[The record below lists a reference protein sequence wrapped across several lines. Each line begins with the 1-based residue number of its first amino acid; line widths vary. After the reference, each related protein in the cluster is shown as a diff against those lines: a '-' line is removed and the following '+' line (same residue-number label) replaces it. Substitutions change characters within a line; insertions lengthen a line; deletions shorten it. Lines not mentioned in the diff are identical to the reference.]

1 MITPRHRLRARLC
14 AALSFLV
21 MIPMLGVLTGSPA
34 SAHDEFKILVF
45 SKTTGFRHSSIEPG
59 IAAVKQLGVDNHF
72 AVDATE
78 DAGAFT
84 EENLAQ
90 YKAVVWLSTT
100 GDVLNT
106 AQQDAFQAYIEGGGG
121 YAGIHAA
128 SDTEYDWP
136 WYGKLVG
143 AYFASHPNGTPN
155 ADVNVQDHDHASTK
169 DLPSTWNRDDEWY
182 NYQQNPRGK
191 VHVLATLDE
200 KTYGGGTMSPDHP
213 IAWCQDVSGGRSW
226 YTGGGH
232 TDASFSDPQFVKH
245 ILGGIQTAAGVV
257 DADCSATVDSSFE
270 QVTLAKG
277 AEKTGEPIAMAPLP
291 SGDVVHTSRD
301 GRVWYTSKE
310 AQTTLAGTVPVYSH
324 DEDGL
329 QGVAV
334 DAAFADNRW
343 VYLYYA
349 PKLNTPAGDA
359 PEDRPAPEFE
369 GHNQLSRFKLDDNNQ
384 LVLGSEQKILQV
396 AASRGLCCH
405 AGGEIKFDGAGNLL
419 LSTGD
424 DTNPFASDG
433 YNPIDERA
441 NRNPAFDAQRSS
453 GNTNDLRGKLLRIK
467 VKADGTYDVPEGNL
481 FAAGTAKTRPEIYA
495 MGFRNPFR
503 FGVDQ
508 KTGWVYLGDYGPDAG
523 GASASRGPGGTVEY
537 NLIKSA
543 GNYGWPY
550 CIGKGKAYNDYN
562 FQTGTSGAKF
572 DCAAPKNTSP
582 NNTGLVDLP
591 PAKDAWIEYDGGSVP
606 EFGSG
611 GESPMGGVVYNYD
624 AALSSETK
632 WPEYYDG
639 RPLLYE
645 WDRAWIKEADVDE
658 TGKLHSI
665 SPTLEWMDLRR
676 PMDLEFG
683 PDGSLYVL
691 DYGGGYFGG
700 DAESAVYRIDYVN
713 GSRSP
718 RPVIKTSTTDGP
730 APLEVDFDA
739 TGSTHPDD
747 LAMTYAWDFDGDGV
761 TDSTDATATHTY
773 TTKGAYTATLTVKDS
788 ADKEAFA
795 SSTITVGNTS
805 PTVKLELPG
814 NGSFF
819 EFGDQVPFKVTVTD
833 PEDGAAIDCERVTVE
848 YILGHD
854 NHGHP
859 LSTATGCEGTLTTV
873 ADDGHGLDA
882 DIFGVVNAKY
892 VDGGGDGVPAL
903 TGDDEAKLHTR
914 TKQAEYFDDQSG
926 VQVVAKGVSHGGK
939 QVGYITSGDWFS
951 FDPMNLANITGIS
964 ARYASGGGGGTL
976 EVRKDAPG
984 GPLLGTMN
992 LANTGSWETHKQ
1004 TASINVTDPGG
1015 SNELFFVAKGGGGD
1029 IFDVD
1034 DITFEGKG
1042 AASNTAPKVTELT
1055 ATPSSGKAP
1064 VKVDFTAAATDG
1076 DGDDLTYTWDF
1087 GDGSDPATGATTSHT
1102 YTEAGA
1108 FTAKVTV
1115 EDPAGAKASRT
1126 KAITLTG
1133 ETTCEEPD
1141 PERGPNEEFLDAGLD
1156 MCRWDAINYRP
1167 DLARVADGQWFVT
1180 TTDADFN
1187 GTANDNVPNIIT
1199 TDQPTGTK
1207 WTVETKMTAALAK
1220 TYQQGGLIV
1229 RQDDDNYVK
1238 LDVIAQGS
1246 NKVRMEL
1253 RSEIGGVMQEPRP
1266 EVADVTPSTY
1276 GDYLLRLS
1284 RDGSSYTGSFSRD
1297 SGQTWVDLSGAVSN
1311 PVVADAGVGLF
1322 ALGKAAGADQIEVAF
1337 DYVRDLDAAE
1347 PCDPVKRTAD
1357 DEFDGTALD
1366 ACRWTVVNPDP
1377 SKVSV
1382 ADGKLTI
1389 RTMDGDFF
1397 GTNNG
1402 TVKNILTTDQ
1412 TGDTWNLQTKLHGTF
1427 TKQWQQAGIINYVD
1441 PKNWV
1446 KAVVISAGTSGKV
1459 RIQLASEI
1467 NDVSTEKIVNID
1479 LPASGDY
1486 LLRLARDGS
1495 TYSLTYSVDDGET
1508 WHAGEAAVTNAAV
1521 ANGKVGLLA
1530 IGPNAGADQID
1541 VVFDHIKEAPDTTK
1555 PELTVTTTPGAPDG
1569 DNAWFTGP
1577 VTLEAAATDDAETAP
1592 VVEVDTGAGWGVYSG
1607 PLAFADDGTTSVKV
1621 RARDAAGNEAETVT
1635 KVIKIDATAPVSSAN
1650 VDEEARSITLKAADA
1665 TSGVA
1670 RTEYALDDEA
1680 DYTAYDGAVEV
1691 DGEMHTVSFRSVDKA
1706 GNVEESGRAIL
1717 PKAGIELRSSTT
1729 AAVLSSTAIR
1739 YGSTTNVAVRVAG
1752 NDGAPT
1758 GPVVV
1763 TSAGQEVGRGL
1774 LDTTGRVTIKVSS
1787 KVLTIGSNPLT
1798 VAYAGDAVY
1807 AASSDEV
1814 TLRVVKATSSVRISM
1829 DRTIRTTTRA
1839 GVTTTVTSPAGRP
1852 TGKVKVT
1859 VRRNHKTVAT
1869 RYGWL
1874 NSKGQVRV
1882 TLPRLKSGTYRV
1894 TSSYAGSPTIAG
1906 SSRWTTVSVTRR

>member
-1 MITPRHRLRARLC
+1 
-14 AALSFLV
+14 
-21 MIPMLGVLTGSPA
+21 MIPMLGVLTSSPA
-34 SAHDEFKILVF
+34 SAHDDFKILVF

-78 DAGAFT
+78 DASAFT
-84 EENLAQ
+84 EANLAQ
-90 YKAVVWLSTT
+90 YQAVVWLSTT
-100 GDVLNT
+100 GDVLDT
-106 AQQDAFQAYIEGGGG
+106 AQQDAFEAYIGGGGG

-155 ADVNVQDHDHASTK
+155 ADVNVEDHDHPSTAG
-169 DLPSTWNRDDEWY
+169 LPSTWNRDDEWY
-182 NYQQNPRGK
+182 NYRANPRGK

-200 KTYGGGTMSPDHP
+200 KTYSGGTMSPDHP
-213 IAWCQDVSGGRSW
+213 IAWCQDMGKGRSW

-232 TDASFSDPQFVKH
+232 TDASFSEPNFLKH

-277 AEKTGEPIAMAPLP
+277 ASKTGEPIAMAPLP
-291 SGDVVHTSRD
+291 SGDVIHTSRD
-301 GRVWYTSKE
+301 GRVWYTSKD
-310 AQTTLAGTVPVYSH
+310 AQTNLAGTIPVYSH

-329 QGVAV
+329 QGVAIDKDFV
-334 DAAFADNRW
+334 TNRW

-349 PKLNTPAGDA
+349 PPLSTPAGDA
-359 PEDRPAPEFE
+359 PENAPAPSFD
-369 GHNQLSRFKLDDNNQ
+369 GYNQLSRYKLDENDQ
-384 LVLGSEQKILQV
+384 IDLGSQQKILQV
-396 AASRGLCCH
+396 AANRGLCCH
-405 AGGEIKFDGAGNLL
+405 AGGEIKFDGDGNLL

-433 YNPIDERA
+433 YNPIDERT
-441 NRNPAFDAQRSS
+441 NRNPGFDAQRSA
-453 GNTNDLRGKLLRIK
+453 GNTNDLRGKLLRIH
-467 VKADGTYDVPEGNL
+467 VKDDGTYDIPAGNL
-481 FAAGTAKTRPEIYA
+481 FAEGTAKTRPEIYA

-523 GASASRGPGGTVEY
+523 AASATRGPGGTVEY

-562 FQTGTSGAKF
+562 FDTGASGAKF

-591 PAKDAWIEYDGGSVP
+591 PARDAWIEYDGGSVP
-606 EFGSG
+606 EFGTG

-624 AALSSETK
+624 ADLSSETK
-632 WPEYYDG
+632 WPKYYDG
-639 RPLLYE
+639 RPVLYE
-645 WDRAWIKEADVDE
+645 WDRAWIKEADVDD

-665 SPTLEWMDLRR
+665 SPMLEWMDLRR

-700 DAESAVYRIDYVN
+700 DADSAVYRIDYVN

-718 RPVIKTSTTDGP
+718 HAVVKTSATDGP

-739 TGSTHPDD
+739 TGSSHPDGLD
-747 LAMTYAWDFDGDGV
+747 MTYAWDFDGDGQ
-761 TDSTDATATHTY
+761 TDSTDPTVSHTY
-773 TTKGAYTATLTVKDS
+773 TEKGVFTAKLTVKDT
-788 ADKEAFA
+788 ANKEAFA
-795 SSTITVGNTS
+795 SATITVGNTS
-805 PTVKLELPG
+805 PVVKLELPG

-819 EFGDQVPFKVTVTD
+819 DFGDQVPFKVTVTD
-833 PEDGAAIDCERVTVE
+833 PEDGAAIDCDRVTVE

-859 LSTATGCEGTLTTV
+859 LSSETGCEGTITTV
-873 ADDGHGLDA
+873 ADSGHGLDA
-882 DIFGVVNAKY
+882 DIFGVINAKY
-892 VDGGGDGVPAL
+892 TDGGGDGVPAL
-903 TGDDEAKLHTR
+903 TSDDEAKLHTR

-926 VQVVAKGVSHGGK
+926 VQVVAKDVSHGGK
-939 QVGYITSGDWFS
+939 QVGYIASGDWFS
-951 FDPMNLANITGIS
+951 FKPMNLANITAIS
-964 ARYASGGGGGTL
+964 ARYASGGGGGML
-976 EVRKDAPG
+976 EVRKGAPDG
-984 GPLLGTMN
+984 DLLGTMT
-992 LANTGSWETHKQ
+992 LSGTGSWETHKD
-1004 TASINVTDPGG
+1004 TTSINVTDPGG

-1042 AASNTAPKVTELT
+1042 AASNTAPKITELT
-1055 ATPSSGKAP
+1055 ATPATGKAP
-1064 VKVDFTAAATDG
+1064 LPVELSASATDAEG
-1076 DGDDLTYTWDF
+1076 GDLTYAWEF
-1087 GDGSDPATGATTSHT
+1087 GDGSDPATGKTVSHT
-1102 YTEAGA
+1102 YDKAGA

-1115 EDPAGAKASRT
+1115 KDSAGSMASKT
-1126 KAITLTG
+1126 KEITVTG
-1133 ETTCEEPD
+1133 PTSCDQPD
-1141 PERGPNEEFLDAGLD
+1141 PERGPNDEFLGAMLD
-1156 MCRWDAINYRP
+1156 MCRWDVANYRA
-1167 DLARVADGQWFVT
+1167 DLTKVADGQLFIK
-1180 TTDADFN
+1180 TTDSDFN
-1187 GTANDNVPNIIT
+1187 GPNNNDVPNIIT
-1199 TDQPTGTK
+1199 TDQPAGTD
-1207 WTVETKMTAALAK
+1207 WTVETKVTTPL
-1220 TYQQGGLIV
+1220 TTPYQQGGLILRV
-1229 RQDDDNYVK
+1229 DDDNYVK
-1238 LDVIAQGS
+1238 IDVVAQSGG
-1246 NKVRMEL
+1246 KVRAEL
-1253 RSEIGGVMQEPRP
+1253 RSEIGGVVATGQP
-1266 EVADVTPSTY
+1266 EVRDLTPSTY
-1276 GDYLLRLS
+1276 GDYLLRLT
-1284 RDGSSYTGSFSRD
+1284 RKGNVYTASFSRD
-1297 SGQTWVDLSGAVSN
+1297 DGQNWVDVPGSVTNAT
-1311 PVVADAGVGLF
+1311 VADDAGIGVF
-1322 ALGKAAGADQIEVAF
+1322 ALAKAAGANQVEMKF
-1337 DYVRDLDAAE
+1337 DYVRDLNAAE
-1347 PCDPVKRTAD
+1347 PCDPAVRVPH
-1357 DEFDGTALD
+1357 DEFAGDALD

-1397 GTNNG
+1397 GTSNG
-1402 TVKNILTTDQ
+1402 TVNNILTTDQ
-1412 TGDTWNLQTKLHGTF
+1412 TGDQWNLQTKLHGTF

-1541 VVFDHIKEAPDTTK
+1541 VAFGYVKEAPDTTK
-1555 PELTVTTTPGAPDG
+1555 PELSVTTTPGAPDG
-1569 DNAWFTGP
+1569 DNDWFTSA
-1577 VTLEAAATDDAETAP
+1577 VTLKATATDDVDSAP
-1592 VVEVDTGAGWGVYSG
+1592 VIEVDTGAGWVGYSG
-1607 PLAFADDGTTSVKV
+1607 PIAFAEGGTTTVKA
-1621 RARDAAGNEAETVT
+1621 RAKDAAGNTSEVITT
-1635 KVIKIDATAPVSSAN
+1635 PIKVDATAPVSSAK

-1670 RTEYALDDEA
+1670 KIEYALDDESA
-1680 DYTAYDGAVEV
+1680 DYTAYDGAI
-1691 DGEMHTVSFRSVDKA
+1691 DIDDAKHTVFFRSVDKA
-1706 GNVEESGRAIL
+1706 GNVEEAGRAIV
-1717 PKAGIELRSSTT
+1717 PKVGVDLRASTT
-1729 AAVLSSTAIR
+1729 AAVLSATAVR
-1739 YGSTTNVAVRVAG
+1739 YGSTASIAVRVAG
-1752 NDGAPT
+1752 ADGTPT

-1763 TSAGQEVGRGL
+1763 TSAGLEVGRGD
-1774 LDTTGRVTIKVSS
+1774 LDSAGRVTIKVSS
-1787 KVLTIGSNPLT
+1787 KALAIGSNPLQVT
-1798 VAYAGDAVY
+1798 YAGDAVF
-1807 AASSDEV
+1807 AGSSDAV
-1814 TLRVVKATSSVRISM
+1814 ALTVSKATSSVRISM
-1829 DRTIRTTTRA
+1829 DHSIRTTTHGR
-1839 GVTTTVTSPAGRP
+1839 VTTTVTSAAGRP

-1859 VRRNHKTVAT
+1859 VRRNGKTIT

-1874 NSKGQVRV
+1874 NSKGQVRI
-1882 TLPRLKSGTYRV
+1882 TLPRLKKGTYAV
-1894 TSSYAGSPTIAG
+1894 TSSYLGSTTISG
-1906 SSRWTTVSVTRR
+1906 SYRKTTLVVRK